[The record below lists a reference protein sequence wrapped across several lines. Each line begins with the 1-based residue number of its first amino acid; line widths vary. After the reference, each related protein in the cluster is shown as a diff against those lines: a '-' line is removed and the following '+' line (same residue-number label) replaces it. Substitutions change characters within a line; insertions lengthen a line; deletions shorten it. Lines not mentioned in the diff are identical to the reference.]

1 MATFP
6 EPLDDSDFD
15 LIQPRPEP
23 KPQPLPD
30 PTPEPMQKAEQ
41 IAQAAILPRKYLRPL
56 PPEPDA
62 KCDGPT
68 QEEIL
73 LSALTI
79 VARKEPQT
87 VATRGAMR
95 DLIRRHSIECGLGF

>member
-1 MATFP
+1 MATDRV
-6 EPLDDSDFD
+6 PLDDSDFD

-23 KPQPLPD
+23 KPLPD
-30 PTPEPMQKAEQ
+30 PTPEPLQKAEQ

-79 VARKEPQT
+79 VARREPQT

-95 DLIRRHSIECGLGF
+95 DLIRRHSIEHGLGF